1 MQNTASMGTFCSRAA
16 MSLGTTSR
24 MEASDAPVMVQL
36 SSVSHRANPWR
47 RMICFFAS
55 MSSRFGTGSPVRAA
69 IIGQK
74 RFCGWP

>member
-1 MQNTASMGTFCSRAA
+1 MAQDD
-16 MSLGTTSR
+16 L
-24 MEASDAPVMVQL
+24 L
-36 SSVSHRANPWR
+36 
-47 RMICFFAS
+47 FAS